1 MTFDHEA
8 HEASPLDN
16 IDGVISDLENADIVD
31 EVAVATLKRVAR
43 QLQAAMKIIAAVPGS
58 DMLIHAIN
66 ETE

>member
-1 MTFDHEA
+1 MTFDHAA